1 MKYTIDATEK
11 VLGRVATE
19 AAMILMGKNT
29 PAFERHIAP
38 KVTVTIINASKLA
51 ITAKK
56 MKEKTYR
63 RHSHYP
69 GGEKIET
76 MAQVAARKGY
86 EEIVSKAVY
95 GMLPDNKLRKVMM
108 KNLLISE

>member
-1 MKYTIDATEK
+1 MNYTIDATERA
-11 VLGRVATE
+11 LGRVASE

-38 KVTVTIINASKLA
+38 KVKVTVTNASKLA
-51 ITAKK
+51 ISAKK

-76 MAQVAARKGY
+76 LAQLQARQGI
-86 EEIVSKAVY
+86 EEIVWKAVY

-108 KNLLISE
+108 KNLIVTE